1 MSAMEIR
8 GRFLPSRVYDRWKWT
23 VRFGLLIVSLLV
35 FLAGGLVLYLTPGS
49 FRSTTLFE
57 LENGPS
63 PRETLELLESRGVL
77 DRVSGNLELHE
88 RFQTDREEVISQ
100 LREIISSRVVPKTR
114 FIELS
119 VTYRQRVEAR
129 DIAEEV
135 PTALKQH
142 LAHIAR
148 QNSTDKA
155 AEIDAL
161 IRDAG
166 DSAEGRAADAGNL
179 EKIHGS
185 TPEDGSAIA
194 ALQRAR
200 RASLLADA
208 EVERLRALKAETLAS
223 GIESQPRL
231 IIHSAP
237 VVSDEAVVPKM
248 DEELTRLALGSLAAG
263 LLSALL
269 LPYLMEL
276 AFPPRRRRT
285 AEPHPVIDL

>member
-1 MSAMEIR
+1 MTMQPRTPSFPRDRRRRLADTTRGNPSA
-8 GRFLPSRVYDRWKWT
+8 RVGGD
-23 VRFGLLIVSLLV
+23 
-35 FLAGGLVLYLTPGS
+35 GGLFG
-49 FRSTTLFE
+49 
-57 LENGPS
+57 G
-63 PRETLELLESRGVL
+63 
-77 DRVSGNLELHE
+77 H
-88 RFQTDREEVISQ
+88 
-100 LREIISSRVVPKTR
+100 
-114 FIELS
+114 
-119 VTYRQRVEAR
+119 
-129 DIAEEV
+129 
-135 PTALKQH
+135 
-142 LAHIAR
+142 
-148 QNSTDKA
+148 
-155 AEIDAL
+155 
-161 IRDAG
+161 
-166 DSAEGRAADAGNL
+166 
-179 EKIHGS
+179 HGS
-185 TPEDGSAIA
+185 TPEGGAAIA